1 MLGWRS
7 IGKSRLMS
15 LRTLKR
21 KFGQPAKSGTFGF
34 SGSYADP
41 IRNID
46 WILVFVVV
54 AQSIIGLFNVFST
67 THLRLLDQ
75 SFDPFVYTQRQAGFV
90 VLAAAAMAVVMAV
103 GHEWFRTQVGVL
115 YGGLMLLLILVLVSG
130 AVRGGARLSF
140 NVPIISFSLQPAE
153 FVKPIILIL
162 IASYF
167 SEASDTKIDWHHFV
181 MSLYI
186 VGAPVA
192 LILLQPDLGSA
203 TVIVAGVVG
212 ILLVAGARRRYLLM
226 ITGLSIATMGTV
238 MVNGFI
244 GTYQLRRLVSW
255 LHQDSRDKALES
267 VVLQVRFAKRAVST
281 GGFFGKGYLQGPLTN
296 GKYIPVQFTDF
307 PFSAIAEQF
316 GMLGGGIVIAL
327 FAVML
332 WRVWRIAQMARDRFG
347 LYMTC
352 GIFTLMTFTIFQN
365 IGMTLGLT
373 PVSGLPLP
381 FISYGG
387 SHMLAMGIMVG
398 LVQSV
403 HMRRLE

>member
-1 MLGWRS
+1 
-7 IGKSRLMS
+7 MS
-15 LRTLKR
+15 LQTLKR
-21 KFGQPAKSGTFGF
+21 RFSQPTTSGTFGF

-46 WILVFVVV
+46 WILISVVV
-54 AQSIIGLFNVFST
+54 LQSIIGIFNVFST

-75 SFDPFVYTQRQAGFV
+75 EFDPYFYTQRQAGYII
-90 VLAAAAMAVVMAV
+90 AAAAAAAIVMAL

-115 YGGLMLLLILVLVSG
+115 YGGLMLMLVLVLVYG

-140 NVPIISFSLQPAE
+140 DIPVISFSIQPAE

-167 SEASDTKIDWHHFV
+167 SEASDTNIDWHHFV
-181 MSLYI
+181 MSLYM

-226 ITGLSIATMGTV
+226 VTGLSIATMGTV

-244 GTYQLRRLVSW
+244 GTYQLRRFVSW
-255 LHQDSRDKALES
+255 LNQDSRDKALES

-281 GGFFGKGYLQGPLTN
+281 GGFFGKGYLDGPLTN

-316 GMLGGGIVIAL
+316 GMLGGGVVIGL

-352 GIFTLMTFTIFQN
+352 GIFTLMTFQVFQN

-381 FISYGG
+381 FVSYGG
-387 SHMLAMGIMVG
+387 SHMMSMGIMVG

>member
-1 MLGWRS
+1 MKR
-7 IGKSRLMS
+7 RLS
-15 LRTLKR
+15 
-21 KFGQPAKSGTFGF
+21 QPTSSGTFGF

-46 WILVFVVV
+46 WILIGVVV
-54 AQSIIGLFNVFST
+54 LQSIIGLFNVFAT

-75 SFDPFVYTQRQAGFV
+75 EFDPYFYTQRQAGFIV
-90 VLAAAAMAVVMAV
+90 AGAAVAAIVMAL
-103 GHEWFRTQVGVL
+103 GHEWFRTQIGVL
-115 YGGLMLLLILVLVSG
+115 YGGVILLLIFVLVFG

-140 NVPIISFSLQPAE
+140 DIPVVNFSLKPAE

-167 SEASDTKIDWHHFV
+167 SEASDT
-181 MSLYI
+181 
-186 VGAPVA
+186 
-192 LILLQPDLGSA
+192 
-203 TVIVAGVVG
+203 TIVAGVVG

-226 ITGLSIATMGTV
+226 ITGLAIVTMGTV
-238 MVNGFI
+238 IINGFI
-244 GTYQLRRLVSW
+244 GKYQLLRFVSW
-255 LHQDSRDKALES
+255 LNQDSRDKALES

-281 GGFFGKGYLQGPLTN
+281 GGFFGKGYLDGPLTN

-316 GMLGGGIVIAL
+316 GMLGGGIVIGL

-352 GIFTLMTFTIFQN
+352 GIFTLMTFQIFQN

-381 FISYGG
+381 FVSYGG
-387 SHMLAMGIMVG
+387 SHMVSTGIMVG

>member
-1 MLGWRS
+1 
-7 IGKSRLMS
+7 MS
-15 LRTLKR
+15 LQTLKR
-21 KFGQPAKSGTFGF
+21 RFGQPTKSSTFGF

-46 WILVFVVV
+46 WILIAVV
-54 AQSIIGLFNVFST
+54 ALQSIIGLFNVFST

-75 SFDPFVYTQRQAGFV
+75 EFDPYFYTQRQAGYII
-90 VLAAAAMAVVMAV
+90 AAAAVAAIVMAL

-115 YGGLMLLLILVLVSG
+115 YGGLMLLLVLVLVYG

-140 NVPIISFSLQPAE
+140 NVPIVSFSLQPAE

-212 ILLVAGARRRYLLM
+212 ILLVAGARRRYLLR

-255 LHQDSRDKALES
+255 LNQDSRDKALES

-281 GGFFGKGYLQGPLTN
+281 GGFFGKGYLDGPLTN

-316 GMLGGGIVIAL
+316 GMLGGGVVIAL

-352 GIFTLMTFTIFQN
+352 GIFTLMTFQIFQN
-365 IGMTLGLT
+365 IGMTLGMT

-387 SHMLAMGIMVG
+387 SHMLAMGVMVG

>member
-1 MLGWRS
+1 
-7 IGKSRLMS
+7 MS
-15 LRTLKR
+15 LQTLKR
-21 KFGQPAKSGTFGF
+21 RFGQPTKSGTFGF

-46 WILVFVVV
+46 WILIATV
-54 AQSIIGLFNVFST
+54 ALQSIIGLFNVFST
-67 THLRLLDQ
+67 THLRLIDQ
-75 SFDPFVYTQRQAGFV
+75 EFDPYFYTQRQAGYII
-90 VLAAAAMAVVMAV
+90 AAAAAAAIVMAL

-115 YGGLMLLLILVLVSG
+115 YGGSMLLLVLVLVYG

-140 NVPIISFSLQPAE
+140 SVPIVSFSLQPAE

-255 LHQDSRDKALES
+255 LNQDSRDKALES

-281 GGFFGKGYLQGPLTN
+281 GGFFGKGYLDGPLTN

-316 GMLGGGIVIAL
+316 GMLGGGVVIAL

-332 WRVWRIAQMARDRFG
+332 WRVWRIAQMARDRFSF
-347 LYMTC
+347 YMTC

>member
-1 MLGWRS
+1 
-7 IGKSRLMS
+7 MS
-15 LRTLKR
+15 LQTLKR
-21 KFGQPAKSGTFGF
+21 RFSQPTSSGTFGF

-46 WILVFVVV
+46 WILISVVV
-54 AQSIIGLFNVFST
+54 LQSIIGLFNVFST

-75 SFDPFVYTQRQAGFV
+75 EFDPYFYTQRQAGYII
-90 VLAAAAMAVVMAV
+90 AAAAAAAIVMAL

-115 YGGLMLLLILVLVSG
+115 YGGLMLMLVLVLVYG

-140 NVPIISFSLQPAE
+140 DIPVISFSSQPAE

-167 SEASDTKIDWHHFV
+167 SEASDTNIDWHHFV
-181 MSLYI
+181 MSLYM

-226 ITGLSIATMGTV
+226 VTGLSIATMGTV

-244 GTYQLRRLVSW
+244 GTYQLRRFVSW
-255 LHQDSRDKALES
+255 LNQDSRDKALES

-281 GGFFGKGYLQGPLTN
+281 GGFFGKGYLDGPLTN

-316 GMLGGGIVIAL
+316 GMLGGGVVIGL

-352 GIFTLMTFTIFQN
+352 GIFTLMTFQVFQN

-381 FISYGG
+381 FVSYGG
-387 SHMLAMGIMVG
+387 SHMMSMGIMVG

>member
-1 MLGWRS
+1 
-7 IGKSRLMS
+7 MS
-15 LRTLKR
+15 LQTLKR

-54 AQSIIGLFNVFST
+54 AQSVIGLFNVFST

-90 VLAAAAMAVVMAV
+90 VLAAAASAIVMAV
-103 GHEWFRTQVGVL
+103 GHEWFRIQVGVL
-115 YGGLMLLLILVLVSG
+115 YGGLILLLILVLVSG

-316 GMLGGGIVIAL
+316 GMLGGGVVIAL

>member
-1 MLGWRS
+1 
-7 IGKSRLMS
+7 MS
-15 LRTLKR
+15 LQTLKR
-21 KFGQPAKSGTFGF
+21 KLRKQNSRNTFGF

-46 WILVFVVV
+46 WILIFVVA
-54 AQSIIGLFNVFST
+54 AQSIIGLFTVFST

-90 VLAAAAMAVVMAV
+90 VLAAAATAIVMAV

-115 YGGLMLLLILVLVSG
+115 YGGLMLLLVLVLVYG

-140 NVPIISFSLQPAE
+140 NVPIVSFSLQPAE

-296 GKYIPVQFTDF
+296 GKFIPVQFTDF
-307 PFSAIAEQF
+307 PFSAISEQF
-316 GMLGGGIVIAL
+316 GMLGGGVVIGL

>member
-1 MLGWRS
+1 
-7 IGKSRLMS
+7 MS
-15 LRTLKR
+15 LQTLKR
-21 KFGQPAKSGTFGF
+21 RFGQPTKSGTFGF

-46 WILVFVVV
+46 WILIAVV
-54 AQSIIGLFNVFST
+54 ALQSIIGLFTVFST

-75 SFDPFVYTQRQAGFV
+75 EFDPYFYTQRQAGYII
-90 VLAAAAMAVVMAV
+90 AAAAAAAIVMAL

-115 YGGLMLLLILVLVSG
+115 YGGSMLLLVLVLVYG

-140 NVPIISFSLQPAE
+140 SVPIVSFSLQPAE
-153 FVKPIILIL
+153 FVKPVILIL

-203 TVIVAGVVG
+203 TVVVAGVVG

-244 GTYQLRRLVSW
+244 GTYQLRRFVSW

-281 GGFFGKGYLQGPLTN
+281 GGFFGKGYLDGPLTN

-316 GMLGGGIVIAL
+316 GMLGGGVVIAL

-352 GIFTLMTFTIFQN
+352 GIFTLMTFQIFQN

-381 FISYGG
+381 FVSYGG

>member
-15 LRTLKR
+15 LQTLKR

-90 VLAAAAMAVVMAV
+90 VLAAAASAIVMAV

-115 YGGLMLLLILVLVSG
+115 YGGLILLLILVLVSG

-316 GMLGGGIVIAL
+316 GMLGGGVVIAL

>member
-1 MLGWRS
+1 
-7 IGKSRLMS
+7 MS
-15 LRTLKR
+15 LQTLKR
-21 KFGQPAKSGTFGF
+21 RFSQPSKSGTFGF

-46 WILVFVVV
+46 WILIFVVA
-54 AQSIIGLFNVFST
+54 AQSIIGLFTVFST

-90 VLAAAAMAVVMAV
+90 VLAAAAMAIVMAV

-115 YGGLMLLLILVLVSG
+115 YGGLLLLLVLVLVYG

-140 NVPIISFSLQPAE
+140 NVPIVSFSLQPAE

-186 VGAPVA
+186 VGAPIA

-212 ILLVAGARRRYLLM
+212 ILLVAGARRRYLLI

-281 GGFFGKGYLQGPLTN
+281 GGFFGKGYLDGPLTN

-307 PFSAIAEQF
+307 PFSAISEQF
-316 GMLGGGIVIAL
+316 GMLGGGVVIGL

-347 LYMTC
+347 FYMTC

>member
-1 MLGWRS
+1 
-7 IGKSRLMS
+7 MS
-15 LRTLKR
+15 LQTLKR
-21 KFGQPAKSGTFGF
+21 RFSQPTTSGTFGF

-46 WILVFVVV
+46 WILISVVV
-54 AQSIIGLFNVFST
+54 LQSIIGIFNVLST

-75 SFDPFVYTQRQAGFV
+75 EFDPYFYTQRQAGYII
-90 VLAAAAMAVVMAV
+90 AAAAAAAIVMAL

-115 YGGLMLLLILVLVSG
+115 YGGLMLMLVLVLVYG
-130 AVRGGARLSF
+130 AVRGGARLSLDIP
-140 NVPIISFSLQPAE
+140 VISFSIQPAE

-167 SEASDTKIDWHHFV
+167 SEASDTNIDWHHFV
-181 MSLYI
+181 MSLYM

-226 ITGLSIATMGTV
+226 VTGLSIATMGTV

-244 GTYQLRRLVSW
+244 GTYQLRRFVSW
-255 LHQDSRDKALES
+255 LNQDSRDKALES

-281 GGFFGKGYLQGPLTN
+281 GGFFGKGYLDGPLTN

-316 GMLGGGIVIAL
+316 GMLGGGVVIGL

-352 GIFTLMTFTIFQN
+352 GIFTLMTFQVFQN

-381 FISYGG
+381 FVSYGG
-387 SHMLAMGIMVG
+387 SHMMSMGIMVG

>member
-1 MLGWRS
+1 
-7 IGKSRLMS
+7 MS
-15 LRTLKR
+15 LQTLKR
-21 KFGQPAKSGTFGF
+21 RFGQPTNSGAFGF

-46 WILVFVVV
+46 WILIAVV
-54 AQSIIGLFNVFST
+54 ALQSIIGLFTVFST
-67 THLRLLDQ
+67 THLRLLNRE
-75 SFDPFVYTQRQAGFV
+75 FDPYFYTQRQAGYII
-90 VLAAAAMAVVMAV
+90 AAAAVAAIVMAL

-115 YGGLMLLLILVLVSG
+115 YGGLMLLLVLVLVYG

-140 NVPIISFSLQPAE
+140 NLPFVPFSLQPAE
-153 FVKPIILIL
+153 IVKPIILIL

-167 SEASDTKIDWHHFV
+167 SEASDSKIDWHHFV

-192 LILLQPDLGSA
+192 LILMQPDLGSA

-238 MVNGFI
+238 MVNGLI
-244 GTYQLRRLVSW
+244 GKYQLGRLVSW
-255 LHQDSRDKALES
+255 SFQLHWFSQLAWFRQDLGVQA
-267 VVLQVRFAKRAVST
+267 VALQVRFAKRAVST
-281 GGFFGKGYLQGPLTN
+281 GGFFGKGYLDGPLTN
-296 GKYIPVQFTDF
+296 GEYIPVQFTDF

-316 GMLGGGIVIAL
+316 GMLGGGVVIAL

-352 GIFTLMTFTIFQN
+352 GIFTLMTFQIFQN
-365 IGMTLGLT
+365 IGMTLGLS

-387 SHMLAMGIMVG
+387 SHTLAMGIMVG

>member
-1 MLGWRS
+1 
-7 IGKSRLMS
+7 MS
-15 LRTLKR
+15 LQTLKR
-21 KFGQPAKSGTFGF
+21 RFSQPTTSGTFGF

-46 WILVFVVV
+46 WILISVVV
-54 AQSIIGLFNVFST
+54 LQSIIGIFNVFST

-75 SFDPFVYTQRQAGFV
+75 EFDPYFYTQRQAGYII
-90 VLAAAAMAVVMAV
+90 AAAAAAAIVMAL

-115 YGGLMLLLILVLVSG
+115 YGGLMLMLVLVLVYG

-140 NVPIISFSLQPAE
+140 DIPVISFSIQPAE

-167 SEASDTKIDWHHFV
+167 SEASDTNIDWHHFV
-181 MSLYI
+181 MSLYM

-226 ITGLSIATMGTV
+226 VTGLSIATMGTV

-244 GTYQLRRLVSW
+244 GTYQLRRFVSW
-255 LHQDSRDKALES
+255 LNQDSRDKALES

-281 GGFFGKGYLQGPLTN
+281 GGFFGKGYLDGPLTN

-316 GMLGGGIVIAL
+316 GMLGGGLVIAL

-352 GIFTLMTFTIFQN
+352 GIFTLMTFQIFQN

-387 SHMLAMGIMVG
+387 SHMMSTGIMVG

>member
-1 MLGWRS
+1 
-7 IGKSRLMS
+7 MS
-15 LRTLKR
+15 LQTLKR

-54 AQSIIGLFNVFST
+54 AQSVIGLFNVFST

-90 VLAAAAMAVVMAV
+90 VLAAAASAIVMAV

-115 YGGLMLLLILVLVSG
+115 YGGLILLLILVLVSG

-316 GMLGGGIVIAL
+316 GMLGGGVVIAL

>member
-1 MLGWRS
+1 MQA
-7 IGKSRLMS
+7 
-15 LRTLKR
+15 LKR
-21 KFGQPAKSGTFGF
+21 RFGQPTKSGTFGF

-46 WILVFVVV
+46 WILIAVV
-54 AQSIIGLFNVFST
+54 ALQSIIGLFTVFST
-67 THLRLLDQ
+67 THLRLFNRD
-75 SFDPFVYTQRQAGFV
+75 FDPYFYTQRQAGYII
-90 VLAAAAMAVVMAV
+90 AAAAVAAIVMAL

-115 YGGLMLLLILVLVSG
+115 YGGLMLLLVLVLVYG

-140 NVPIISFSLQPAE
+140 NVPFVPFSLQPAE
-153 FVKPIILIL
+153 IVKPVILIL

-167 SEASDTKIDWHHFV
+167 SEASDSKIDWHHFV

-203 TVIVAGVVG
+203 TVVVAGVVG

-281 GGFFGKGYLQGPLTN
+281 GGFFGKGYLDGPLTN

-316 GMLGGGIVIAL
+316 GMLGGGVVIAL

-332 WRVWRIAQMARDRFG
+332 WRVWRIAQMARDRFSFY
-347 LYMTC
+347 LTC
-352 GIFTLMTFTIFQN
+352 GVFTLMTFTIFQN

-381 FISYGG
+381 FVSYGG
-387 SHMLAMGIMVG
+387 SHTVAMGIMVG

>member
-1 MLGWRS
+1 
-7 IGKSRLMS
+7 MS
-15 LRTLKR
+15 LQTLKR
-21 KFGQPAKSGTFGF
+21 RFSQPTGSGTFGF

-46 WILVFVVV
+46 WILISVVV
-54 AQSIIGLFNVFST
+54 VQSIIGLFNVFST

-75 SFDPFVYTQRQAGFV
+75 EFDPYFYTQRQAGFIV
-90 VLAAAAMAVVMAV
+90 AGAAVAALVMAL

-115 YGGLMLLLILVLVSG
+115 YGGVMLLLVFVLVFG

-140 NVPIISFSLQPAE
+140 DIPIVNFSLQPAE

-167 SEASDTKIDWHHFV
+167 SEASDTTIDWHHFV
-181 MSLYI
+181 MSLYM
-186 VGAPVA
+186 VGAPIA

-212 ILLVAGARRRYLLM
+212 ILLIAGARRRYLLM
-226 ITGLSIATMGTV
+226 ITGLAIVTMGTV
-238 MVNGFI
+238 IINGFI
-244 GTYQLRRLVSW
+244 GKYQLRRFVSW
-255 LHQDSRDKALES
+255 LNQDSRDKALEK

-281 GGFFGKGYLQGPLTN
+281 GGFFGKGYLDGPLTN
-296 GKYIPVQFTDF
+296 GKFIPVQFTDF

-316 GMLGGGIVIAL
+316 GMLGGGIVIGL

-332 WRVWRIAQMARDRFG
+332 WRIWRIAQMARDRFG
-347 LYMTC
+347 LYLTC
-352 GIFTLMTFTIFQN
+352 GIFTLLMFQIFQN

-381 FISYGG
+381 FVSYGG
-387 SHMLAMGIMVG
+387 SHMVSTGIMVG

>member
-1 MLGWRS
+1 
-7 IGKSRLMS
+7 MS

-307 PFSAIAEQF
+307 PFSAVAEQF

>member
-1 MLGWRS
+1 
-7 IGKSRLMS
+7 MS
-15 LRTLKR
+15 LQTLKR
-21 KFGQPAKSGTFGF
+21 RFSQPTSSGTFGF

-46 WILVFVVV
+46 WILISVVV
-54 AQSIIGLFNVFST
+54 LQSIIGLFNVFST

-75 SFDPFVYTQRQAGFV
+75 EFDPYFYTQRQAGYII
-90 VLAAAAMAVVMAV
+90 AAAAAAAIVMAL

-115 YGGLMLLLILVLVSG
+115 YGGLMLMLVLVLVYG

-140 NVPIISFSLQPAE
+140 DIPVISFSIQPAE

-167 SEASDTKIDWHHFV
+167 SEASDTNIDWHHFV
-181 MSLYI
+181 MSLYM

-226 ITGLSIATMGTV
+226 VTGLSIATMGTV

-244 GTYQLRRLVSW
+244 GTYQLRRFVSW
-255 LHQDSRDKALES
+255 LNQDSRDKALES

-281 GGFFGKGYLQGPLTN
+281 GGFFGKGYLDGPLTN

-316 GMLGGGIVIAL
+316 GMLGGGVVIGL
-327 FAVML
+327 FAVMM
-332 WRVWRIAQMARDRFG
+332 WRVWPLHDLWDFYVDDIP
-347 LYMTC
+347 
-352 GIFTLMTFTIFQN
+352 GISKHRHDVGSDPRERSSTPICFIWRLAHDVDGDHGGPCPECAYEAT
-365 IGMTLGLT
+365 GVDGLT
-373 PVSGLPLP
+373 GAQKVS
-381 FISYGG
+381 
-387 SHMLAMGIMVG
+387 HLARG
-398 LVQSV
+398 
-403 HMRRLE
+403 

>member
-1 MLGWRS
+1 
-7 IGKSRLMS
+7 MS
-15 LRTLKR
+15 LQALKR
-21 KFGQPAKSGTFGF
+21 RIGQPTNSGTFGF

-46 WILVFVVV
+46 WILIAVV
-54 AQSIIGLFNVFST
+54 ALQSIIGLFNVFST
-67 THLRLLDQ
+67 THLRLIDQ
-75 SFDPFVYTQRQAGFV
+75 EFDPYIYTQRQAGFII
-90 VLAAAAMAVVMAV
+90 AAAAAAAIVMTL

-115 YGGLMLLLILVLVSG
+115 YGGLMLLLVLVLVYG

-140 NVPIISFSLQPAE
+140 SLPFVGFSLQPAE

-244 GTYQLRRLVSW
+244 GTYQLRRFVSW
-255 LHQDSRDKALES
+255 LNQDSRDKALES

-281 GGFFGKGYLQGPLTN
+281 GGFFGKGYLDGPLTN

-307 PFSAIAEQF
+307 PFSAIGEQF
-316 GMLGGGIVIAL
+316 GMLGGGVVIAL

-347 LYMTC
+347 LYMTS
-352 GIFTLMTFTIFQN
+352 GIFTLMTFQIFQN

-381 FISYGG
+381 FVSYGG

>member
-1 MLGWRS
+1 
-7 IGKSRLMS
+7 MS
-15 LRTLKR
+15 LQTLKR
-21 KFGQPAKSGTFGF
+21 RFGQPTNSGAFGF

-46 WILVFVVV
+46 WILIFVVA
-54 AQSIIGLFNVFST
+54 AQSIIGLFTVFST

-90 VLAAAAMAVVMAV
+90 VLAAAAMAIVMAV

-115 YGGLMLLLILVLVSG
+115 YGGLMLLLVLVLVYG

-140 NVPIISFSLQPAE
+140 NVPIVSFSLQPAE

-244 GTYQLRRLVSW
+244 GTYQLRRFSSW
-255 LHQDSRDKALES
+255 LNQDSRDKALES

-281 GGFFGKGYLQGPLTN
+281 GGFFGKGYLDGPLTN
-296 GKYIPVQFTDF
+296 GKFIPVQFTDF
-307 PFSAIAEQF
+307 PFSAISEQF
-316 GMLGGGIVIAL
+316 GMLGGGVVIAL

>member
-1 MLGWRS
+1 
-7 IGKSRLMS
+7 MS
-15 LRTLKR
+15 LQTLKR
-21 KFGQPAKSGTFGF
+21 KFGQPTKSGTFGF

-46 WILVFVVV
+46 WILIAVV
-54 AQSIIGLFNVFST
+54 ALQSIIGLFNVFST

-75 SFDPFVYTQRQAGFV
+75 EFDPYFYTQRQAGYII
-90 VLAAAAMAVVMAV
+90 AAAAVAAIVMAL

-115 YGGLMLLLILVLVSG
+115 YGGLMLLLVLVLVYG

-140 NVPIISFSLQPAE
+140 NVPIVSFSLQPAE

-192 LILLQPDLGSA
+192 LILIQPDLGSA

-255 LHQDSRDKALES
+255 LNQDSRDKALES

-281 GGFFGKGYLQGPLTN
+281 GGFFGKGYLDGPLTN

-316 GMLGGGIVIAL
+316 GMLGGGVVIAL

-332 WRVWRIAQMARDRFG
+332 WRVWRIAQMARDRFSFY
-347 LYMTC
+347 LTC
-352 GIFTLMTFTIFQN
+352 GVFTLMTFTIFQN

-381 FISYGG
+381 FVSYGG
-387 SHMLAMGIMVG
+387 SHTVAMGIMVG

>member
-1 MLGWRS
+1 
-7 IGKSRLMS
+7 MS
-15 LRTLKR
+15 LQTLKR
-21 KFGQPAKSGTFGF
+21 KFGQPTKSGTFGF

-46 WILVFVVV
+46 WILIAVV
-54 AQSIIGLFNVFST
+54 ALQSIIGLFNVFST

-75 SFDPFVYTQRQAGFV
+75 EFDPYFYTQRQAGYII
-90 VLAAAAMAVVMAV
+90 AAAAVAAIVMAL

-115 YGGLMLLLILVLVSG
+115 YGGLMLLLVLVLVYG

-140 NVPIISFSLQPAE
+140 NVPIVSFSLQPAE

-192 LILLQPDLGSA
+192 LILIQPDLGSA

-255 LHQDSRDKALES
+255 LNQDSRDKALES

-281 GGFFGKGYLQGPLTN
+281 GGFFGKGYLDGPLTN

-332 WRVWRIAQMARDRFG
+332 WRVWRIAQMARDRFSFY
-347 LYMTC
+347 LTC
-352 GIFTLMTFTIFQN
+352 GVFTLMTFTIFQN

-381 FISYGG
+381 FVSYGG

>member
-1 MLGWRS
+1 
-7 IGKSRLMS
+7 MS
-15 LRTLKR
+15 LQTLKR
-21 KFGQPAKSGTFGF
+21 RLGQPTNSGTFGF

-46 WILVFVVV
+46 WILIAVV
-54 AQSIIGLFNVFST
+54 ALQSIIGLFNVFST

-75 SFDPFVYTQRQAGFV
+75 EFDPYFYTQRQAGYII
-90 VLAAAAMAVVMAV
+90 AAAAAAAIVMAL

-115 YGGLMLLLILVLVSG
+115 YGGSMLLLVLVLVYG

-140 NVPIISFSLQPAE
+140 SVPIVSFSLQPAE

-244 GTYQLRRLVSW
+244 GTYQLRRFVSW
-255 LHQDSRDKALES
+255 LNQDSRDKALES

-281 GGFFGKGYLQGPLTN
+281 GGFFGKGYLDGPLTN
-296 GKYIPVQFTDF
+296 GKFIPVQFTDF

-316 GMLGGGIVIAL
+316 GMLGGGIVIGL

-347 LYMTC
+347 LYLTC
-352 GIFTLMTFTIFQN
+352 GIFTLLMFQIFQN

-381 FISYGG
+381 FVSYGG
-387 SHMLAMGIMVG
+387 SHMVSTGIMVG

>member
-1 MLGWRS
+1 
-7 IGKSRLMS
+7 MS
-15 LRTLKR
+15 LQTLKR
-21 KFGQPAKSGTFGF
+21 RFGQPTKSGTFGF

-46 WILVFVVV
+46 WILIAVV
-54 AQSIIGLFNVFST
+54 ALQSIIGLFNVFST

-75 SFDPFVYTQRQAGFV
+75 EFDPYFYTQRQAGYII
-90 VLAAAAMAVVMAV
+90 AAAAAAAIVMAL

-115 YGGLMLLLILVLVSG
+115 YGGLMLLLVLVLVYG

-140 NVPIISFSLQPAE
+140 NVPIVSFSLQPAE

-186 VGAPVA
+186 VGAPVG

-244 GTYQLRRLVSW
+244 GTYQLRRFVSW
-255 LHQDSRDKALES
+255 LNQDSRDKALES

-281 GGFFGKGYLQGPLTN
+281 GGFFGKGYLDGPLTN

-316 GMLGGGIVIAL
+316 GMLGGGVVIAL

-352 GIFTLMTFTIFQN
+352 GIFTLMTFQIFQN

-381 FISYGG
+381 FVSYGG
-387 SHMLAMGIMVG
+387 SHMLAMGVMVG

>member
-1 MLGWRS
+1 
-7 IGKSRLMS
+7 MS
-15 LRTLKR
+15 LQTLKR
-21 KFGQPAKSGTFGF
+21 RLGQSTSSGGYGF
-34 SGSYADP
+34 TGSYADP

-46 WILVFVVV
+46 WILIAVVV

-75 SFDPFVYTQRQAGFV
+75 DFDPYVYTQRQAGFV
-90 VLAAAAMAVVMAV
+90 VLAAATAAIVMSV

-115 YGGLMLLLILVLVSG
+115 YGALMLLLVLVLVYG

-153 FVKPIILIL
+153 FVKPVVLIL

-167 SEASDTKIDWHHFV
+167 SEASDSTIDWHHFV

-186 VGAPVA
+186 VGAPIA

-226 ITGLSIATMGTV
+226 ITGLSIVTMGTV

-244 GTYQLRRLVSW
+244 GKYQLRRFVSW

-316 GMLGGGIVIAL
+316 GMIGGGVVIGL

-352 GIFTLMTFTIFQN
+352 GIFTLMTFQIFQN

-387 SHMLAMGIMVG
+387 SHMMSMGIMVG

>member
-1 MLGWRS
+1 
-7 IGKSRLMS
+7 MS
-15 LRTLKR
+15 LQTLKR
-21 KFGQPAKSGTFGF
+21 RFGQPTKSGTFGF

-46 WILVFVVV
+46 WILIAVV
-54 AQSIIGLFNVFST
+54 ALQSIIGLFNVFST

-75 SFDPFVYTQRQAGFV
+75 EFDPYFYTQRQAGYII
-90 VLAAAAMAVVMAV
+90 AAAAAAAIVMAI

-115 YGGLMLLLILVLVSG
+115 YGGLMLLLVLVLVYG

-140 NVPIISFSLQPAE
+140 SVPIVSFSLQPAE

-244 GTYQLRRLVSW
+244 GTYQLRRFVSW
-255 LHQDSRDKALES
+255 LNQDSRDKALES

-281 GGFFGKGYLQGPLTN
+281 GGFFGKGYLDGPLTN

-316 GMLGGGIVIAL
+316 GMLGGGVVIAL

-352 GIFTLMTFTIFQN
+352 GIFTLMTFQIFQN

-381 FISYGG
+381 FVSYGG

>member
-1 MLGWRS
+1 
-7 IGKSRLMS
+7 MS
-15 LRTLKR
+15 LQTLKR

-90 VLAAAAMAVVMAV
+90 VLAAAATAIVMAV

-115 YGGLMLLLILVLVSG
+115 YGGLILLLILVLVSG

>member
-1 MLGWRS
+1 
-7 IGKSRLMS
+7 MS
-15 LRTLKR
+15 LQALKR
-21 KFGQPAKSGTFGF
+21 RIGQPTNSGTFGF

-46 WILVFVVV
+46 WILIAVV
-54 AQSIIGLFNVFST
+54 ALQSIIGLFNVFST
-67 THLRLLDQ
+67 THLRLIDQ
-75 SFDPFVYTQRQAGFV
+75 EFDPYIYTQRQAGFII
-90 VLAAAAMAVVMAV
+90 AAAAAAAIVMTL

-115 YGGLMLLLILVLVSG
+115 YGGLMLLLVLVLVYG

-140 NVPIISFSLQPAE
+140 SLPFVGFSLQPAE

-226 ITGLSIATMGTV
+226 ITGLSIVTMGTV
-238 MVNGFI
+238 MYNGFI
-244 GTYQLRRLVSW
+244 GTYQLRRFVSW
-255 LHQDSRDKALES
+255 LNQDSRDKALES

-281 GGFFGKGYLQGPLTN
+281 GGFFGKGYLDGPLTN

-316 GMLGGGIVIAL
+316 GMLGGGVVIAL

-332 WRVWRIAQMARDRFG
+332 WRVWRIAQMARDRFSFY
-347 LYMTC
+347 LTC
-352 GIFTLMTFTIFQN
+352 GVFTLMTFTIFQN

-381 FISYGG
+381 FVSYGG

>member
-1 MLGWRS
+1 
-7 IGKSRLMS
+7 MS
-15 LRTLKR
+15 LQTLKR

-307 PFSAIAEQF
+307 PFSAVAEQF

>member
-1 MLGWRS
+1 
-7 IGKSRLMS
+7 MS
-15 LRTLKR
+15 LQTLKR
-21 KFGQPAKSGTFGF
+21 RLGQPTKSGTFGF

-46 WILVFVVV
+46 WILIAVV
-54 AQSIIGLFNVFST
+54 ALQSIIGLFTVFST

-75 SFDPFVYTQRQAGFV
+75 EFDPYFYTQRQAGYII
-90 VLAAAAMAVVMAV
+90 AAAAAAAIVMAL

-115 YGGLMLLLILVLVSG
+115 YGGLMLLLVLVLVYG

-140 NVPIISFSLQPAE
+140 NVPIVSFSLQPAE
-153 FVKPIILIL
+153 FVKPVILIL

-167 SEASDTKIDWHHFV
+167 SEASDSKIDWHHFV

-203 TVIVAGVVG
+203 TVVVAGVVG

-244 GTYQLRRLVSW
+244 GTYQLRRFVSW
-255 LHQDSRDKALES
+255 LNQDSRDKALES

-281 GGFFGKGYLQGPLTN
+281 GGFFGKGYLDGPLTN

-316 GMLGGGIVIAL
+316 GMLGGGLVIAL

-352 GIFTLMTFTIFQN
+352 GIFTLMTFQIFQN

-387 SHMLAMGIMVG
+387 SHMMSTGIMVG

>member
-1 MLGWRS
+1 
-7 IGKSRLMS
+7 MS
-15 LRTLKR
+15 LQTLKR
-21 KFGQPAKSGTFGF
+21 KFSQPTNSGAFGF

-46 WILVFVVV
+46 WILIFVVA
-54 AQSIIGLFNVFST
+54 AQSIIGLFTVFST

-75 SFDPFVYTQRQAGFV
+75 EFDPYFYTQRQAGYII
-90 VLAAAAMAVVMAV
+90 AAAAAAAIVMAL

-115 YGGLMLLLILVLVSG
+115 YGGSMLLLVLVLVYG

-140 NVPIISFSLQPAE
+140 SVPIVSFSLQPAE
-153 FVKPIILIL
+153 FVKPIVLIL

-244 GTYQLRRLVSW
+244 GTYQLRRFVSW
-255 LHQDSRDKALES
+255 LNQDSRDKALES

-281 GGFFGKGYLQGPLTN
+281 GGFFGKGYLDGPLTN

-316 GMLGGGIVIAL
+316 GMLGGGVVIAL
-327 FAVML
+327 FAVTL

-352 GIFTLMTFTIFQN
+352 GIFTLMTFQIFQN

>member
-1 MLGWRS
+1 
-7 IGKSRLMS
+7 MS
-15 LRTLKR
+15 LQTLKR
-21 KFGQPAKSGTFGF
+21 RFGQPTKSSTFGF

-46 WILVFVVV
+46 WILIAVV
-54 AQSIIGLFNVFST
+54 ALQSIIGLFTVFST

-75 SFDPFVYTQRQAGFV
+75 EFDPYFYTQRQAGYII
-90 VLAAAAMAVVMAV
+90 AAAAAAAIVMAL

-115 YGGLMLLLILVLVSG
+115 YGGLMLLLVLVLVYG

-140 NVPIISFSLQPAE
+140 NVPIVSFSIQPAE

-203 TVIVAGVVG
+203 TVVVAGVVG

-238 MVNGFI
+238 LVNGFI
-244 GTYQLRRLVSW
+244 GTYQLSRFASW

-281 GGFFGKGYLQGPLTN
+281 GGFFGKGYLDGPLTN

-307 PFSAIAEQF
+307 PFSAIGEQF
-316 GMLGGGIVIAL
+316 GMLGGGVVIAL

-352 GIFTLMTFTIFQN
+352 GIFTLMTFQIFQN

>member
-1 MLGWRS
+1 
-7 IGKSRLMS
+7 MS
-15 LRTLKR
+15 LQTLKR
-21 KFGQPAKSGTFGF
+21 KFGQPTNSGAFGF

-46 WILVFVVV
+46 WILIAVVV
-54 AQSIIGLFNVFST
+54 LQSIIGLFNVFST
-67 THLRLLDQ
+67 THLRLIDQ
-75 SFDPFVYTQRQAGFV
+75 EFDPYFYTQRQAGYII
-90 VLAAAAMAVVMAV
+90 AAAAVAAIVMAL

-115 YGGLMLLLILVLVSG
+115 YGGLMLLLVLVLVYG

-140 NVPIISFSLQPAE
+140 NVPIVSFSLQPAE
-153 FVKPIILIL
+153 FVKPVILIL

-192 LILLQPDLGSA
+192 LILIQPDLGSA

-255 LHQDSRDKALES
+255 LNQDSRDKALES

-281 GGFFGKGYLQGPLTN
+281 GGFFGKGYLDGPLTN

-316 GMLGGGIVIAL
+316 GMLGGGVVIAL

-332 WRVWRIAQMARDRFG
+332 WRVWRIAQMARDRFSF
-347 LYMTC
+347 YMTC